1 MDTKSKIR
9 AATVGKKK
17 YFRSKIVEVEGV
29 SIEIREPNKIIK
41 QQIVEKSQEP
51 TKKGSNDIPINFLDW
66 KIWHIVECSF
76 VPGTEDKIFDETDI
90 PNLTGGPVGDFAGK
104 LWDELEDII
113 SAEEDVKEAKK
124 S

>member
-9 AATVGKKK
+9 AATIGKKK

-41 QQIVEKSQEP
+41 QQIVEKSKDS
-51 TKKGSNDIPINFLDW
+51 TKGSNDMSINILDW
-66 KIWHIVECSF
+66 QIWHIIECSF
-76 VPGTEDKIFDETDI
+76 VPKTEDKVFDETDI
-90 PNLTGGPVGDFAGK
+90 PSFTSGPAGDFADK
-104 LWDELEDII
+104 LWMELQDLI
-113 SAEEDVKEAKK
+113 STEEDVKEAKK